1 MTTIYQLTEIDT
13 LQNGDFLPVYSL
25 QNGDARKAQMATV
38 AAFMREASENRLVTQ
53 YAAPSATAFTVAVTT
68 HTHLILTPA
77 AAYADGAITLALDP
91 ADKDEFLLNTTQAV
105 TSFVVNGNGRTVV
118 GAPTTLA
125 ANGFFRLKYDAVMST
140 WYRVG

>member
-1 MTTIYQLTEIDT
+1 MTTIYQLTETYT

-38 AAFMREASENRLVTQ
+38 AEFMREASENRLVTQ
-53 YAAPSATAFTVAVTT
+53 YAAPSATAFTVEVTT

-77 AAYADGAITLALDP
+77 GAYADGAITLPVDP
-91 ADKDEFLLNTTQAV
+91 TDKDEFLLNTTQAV
-105 TSFVVNGNGRTVV
+105 TAFVVNGNGRTVV

-140 WYRVG
+140 WYRVA